1 MGLQKVRHDLVIK
14 QQSITFSGEVQML
27 SPEIRSKTRMSILMT
42 SFPHFTGGPSQGN
55 WARKTGIH
63 TGSKDL
69 IPDLSDSQTHTFL
82 LWSDLSKY
90 NLLLIKSTLLK
101 LLFDEFGQIIP
112 V

>member
-63 TGSKDL
+63 IEKEEVTL
-69 IPDLSDSQTHTFL
+69 ILFADDITFFVE
-82 LWSDLSKY
+82 DPK
-90 NLLLIKSTLLK
+90 
-101 LLFDEFGQIIP
+101 
-112 V
+112 